1 MNIKKAVLILSVS
14 VIFIAAA
21 VFSVSQISGKKP
33 QEHTPDGNISTETGV
48 TVPTPEPTAESTP
61 TPEPTA
67 TPNNEKTH
75 LGDLNIGD
83 ISALD
88 STAVTWGPG
97 NSFNDKN
104 QPTANVALQ
113 EKYGDLGA
121 VFLNDDD
128 KIYLTFD
135 LGYEAGYTNDIL
147 DVLKETDTKAV
158 FFLTGSYAEK
168 QEEIVR
174 RIIDEGHTVGNHSY
188 SHPDMPTLSDSEAA
202 LEITKVGDIL
212 KDKYGYDSYL
222 FRFPA
227 GTFSQRTVAI
237 AAQNGYHSVFWSF
250 AYNDWDNANQPDKT
264 QALQKL
270 TDRLH
275 PGAVYLLHPME
286 TNSLILKDF
295 ITNARNAGYEIGAM

>member
-21 VFSVSQISGKKP
+21 VFSVAQISGKKP
-33 QEHTPDGNISTETGV
+33 PENTQDGNISTETGV
-48 TVPTPEPTAESTP
+48 AVPTPEPTAENTP
-61 TPEPTA
+61 APEPTA
-67 TPNNEKTH
+67 TPKNEKTH
-75 LGDLNIGD
+75 PGDLSIGD

-88 STAVTWGPG
+88 GTAVTWGPG

-113 EKYGDLGA
+113 EKYGDVGA

-237 AAQNGYHSVFWSF
+237 AAQNGYHSIFWSF
-250 AYNDWDNANQPDKT
+250 AYNDWDNANQPDT
-264 QALQKL
+264 AQALQKL

-275 PGAVYLLHPME
+275 PGAVYLLHPMQ

-295 ITNARNAGYEIGAM
+295 ITNARNAGYEIGVM